1 MYVYSRGLNRLR
13 WAGRLAGHVLVAVMP
28 ITAFGRALA
37 LCPRTH
43 PANGHPG
50 RAHHAKRAVGLTAS
64 SGRLCTFD
72 RLRADGRGNP
82 ISGAHL
88 RGRDSVLSRCN
99 WQKRLS
105 HSALQAWAPSHQPC
119 HSSCRPQAAWRV
131 APGWPTGLD
140 RRMLDLLQT
149 THGHWVLS
157 LYLGCKFGHGH
168 EHVLGRGHGQWH
180 GQYCCS
186 LHLFARPAV
195 RPPRGKLRLLDQLI
209 RFPVDLDQVMGG
221 LGGVNT
227 TRVGPWGAGVTT

>member
-50 RAHHAKRAVGLTAS
+50 RAQHAKRAVGLTAS

-72 RLRADGRGNP
+72 RLRADGRGKP

-99 WQKRLS
+99 WQKAFPLS
-105 HSALQAWAPSHQPC
+105 TSGLGPITPAVPLPLPTAGSLASRTWTANRTGPEDVGSPANNTRSLAPQ
-119 HSSCRPQAAWRV
+119 
-131 APGWPTGLD
+131 L
-140 RRMLDLLQT
+140 
-149 THGHWVLS
+149 
-157 LYLGCKFGHGH
+157 
-168 EHVLGRGHGQWH
+168 VLGLQ
-180 GQYCCS
+180 
-186 LHLFARPAV
+186 V
-195 RPPRGKLRLLDQLI
+195 RAW
-209 RFPVDLDQVMGG
+209 
-221 LGGVNT
+221 T
-227 TRVGPWGAGVTT
+227 